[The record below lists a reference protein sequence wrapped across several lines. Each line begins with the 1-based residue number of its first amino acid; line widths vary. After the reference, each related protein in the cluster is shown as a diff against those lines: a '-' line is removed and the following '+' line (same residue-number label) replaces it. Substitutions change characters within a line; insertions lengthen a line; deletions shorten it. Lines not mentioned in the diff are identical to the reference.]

1 MSSRVGETVSAGEQG
16 AKLQDFVAYSPS
28 GAAVEASGSA
38 QRFKVESFIEF
49 GAGTVPSARY
59 ARLTSLIIPYM
70 HLFDP
75 IRGERFHSARGRLTG
90 ACSRLS
96 SRSRSTGESVL
107 PTTQGRKAKSLSPL

>member
-49 GAGTVPSARY
+49 GAVRCAKRK
-59 ARLTSLIIPYM
+59 
-70 HLFDP
+70 
-75 IRGERFHSARGRLTG
+75 
-90 ACSRLS
+90 ACS
-96 SRSRSTGESVL
+96 TDE
-107 PTTQGRKAKSLSPL
+107 PNNSLCAPL

>member
-38 QRFKVESFIEF
+38 RALRWNPSSNLERY
-49 GAGTVPSARY
+49 GAPSARH

-75 IRGERFHSARGRLTG
+75 IFEVKGFIQ
-90 ACSRLS
+90 
-96 SRSRSTGESVL
+96 
-107 PTTQGRKAKSLSPL
+107 QGVG